1 MKRFL
6 LLSLCVLL
14 SLGTF
19 AQISH
24 TSSGSVDKNAQQM
37 LQKAAKKM
45 NSNAV
50 SFNVT
55 MINKNSNKKE
65 TNRMKATVLFNK
77 GKYRVTSDNQILY
90 CDGTAVWHWNKDV
103 NECTVNKL
111 DGSASDDLMNPAAL
125 LSNYSKNFR
134 AKFIRQENDGT
145 VVIDLSPKKA
155 RSYHKVRLL
164 INGETGVLKK
174 LELHNYD
181 GSCGEYVV
189 SNFKS
194 GVACKDSDFIFPQ
207 SQNPKVEVIDMR

>member
-6 LLSLCVLL
+6 LFSISILL
-14 SLGTF
+14 FLGAN

-24 TSSGSVDKNAQQM
+24 TTSGSVDKNAQQI

-45 NSNAV
+45 NGSAV
-50 SFNVT
+50 SFSVT
-55 MINKNSNKKE
+55 MINKNSDKKE
-65 TNRMKATVLFNK
+65 TNRMKANVLFNK
-77 GKYRVTSDNQILY
+77 GKYRVTCDDQILY
-90 CDGTAVWHWNKDV
+90 CDGSSVWHWNKGV

-111 DGSASDDLMNPAAL
+111 DASSSEDLMNPAAL

-134 AKFIRQENDGT
+134 PKFIRQENDGT
-145 VVIDLSPKKA
+145 AVVDLAPKKA

-164 INGETGVLKK
+164 INGETGVIKK

-194 GVACKDSDFIFPQ
+194 GVTCKDADFTFPQ